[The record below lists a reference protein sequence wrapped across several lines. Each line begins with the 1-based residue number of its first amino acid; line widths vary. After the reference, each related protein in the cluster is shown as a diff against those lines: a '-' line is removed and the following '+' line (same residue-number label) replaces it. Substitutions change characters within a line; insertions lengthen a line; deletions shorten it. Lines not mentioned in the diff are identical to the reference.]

1 MSSVVS
7 SFFGGAQSVPLTT
20 TNVVPV
26 PEVSEESE
34 DTRKAISAAKRKQMQ
49 ALRRTRTDYTGSS
62 GVLSAPDV
70 KRQTLG

>member
-7 SFFGGAQSVPLTT
+7 SVFGGSKPVPRATT
-20 TNVVPV
+20 VVPV

-34 DTRKAISAAKRKQMQ
+34 DTRKAVSAAKRKQMQ
-49 ALRRTRTDYTGSS
+49 ALRRTRTDYTGSF